1 MHYLSWIIICWSFW
15 VGKQSFTLL
24 SLLRHTLY
32 DVNSRRCL
40 HSQNIE
46 YAAYWRVG
54 VRWQV
59 RRKAAQSS
67 FHSMRG
73 VTQVKRSSNLL
84 CTLSIKDFESKHHN
98 HRVLPHWQLPPFTS
112 VTYTFRSMLWT
123 IFFHT
128 KTKKTKKQRRSNVRT
143 VWFPFRWPFIGPSPK
158 NSSGS
163 GTVDR
168 NCNMDGNKESETAVP
183 QIGVTDLLDWCSSC
197 TNVIN
202 VQTKSSVVKEVVATL
217 SNRLL
222 TLVSNV
228 FLLVVSNHHTITGSV
243 YGVTAEIFYSIRALR
258 YGFKV

>member
-15 VGKQSFTLL
+15 VGERSFTLL
-24 SLLRHTLY
+24 SIPWHALC

-40 HSQNIE
+40 HFQNIE
-46 YAAYWRVG
+46 YAAYWRVE

-67 FHSMRG
+67 FHSMRS
-73 VTQVKRSSNLL
+73 VTQVKHSSNLL
-84 CTLSIKDFESKHHN
+84 CTLSIQDFGCKHHD
-98 HRVLPHWQLPPFTS
+98 HRVLPHRQLQPFTS
-112 VTYTFRSMLWT
+112 VTYTLRLKLWT
-123 IFFHT
+123 IFLH
-128 KTKKTKKQRRSNVRT
+128 KNKKNNGRTNVRT

-202 VQTKSSVVKEVVATL
+202 VQTKSSVVK
-217 SNRLL
+217 
-222 TLVSNV
+222 
-228 FLLVVSNHHTITGSV
+228 
-243 YGVTAEIFYSIRALR
+243 
-258 YGFKV
+258 